1 MSCWFLLNACV
12 LCDRTIP
19 VAERLFTSSVS
30 VTLRQAVWYPSEAE
44 EPHLVLLSSDNTV
57 RCVRCYPGLYGIT
70 LASMEWMD

>member
-1 MSCWFLLNACV
+1 MSWKNPSPVLEDILVVLIKAVC

-44 EPHLVLLSSDNTV
+44 EPHLVLLTSDNTI
-57 RCVRCYPGLYGIT
+57 R
-70 LASMEWMD
+70 